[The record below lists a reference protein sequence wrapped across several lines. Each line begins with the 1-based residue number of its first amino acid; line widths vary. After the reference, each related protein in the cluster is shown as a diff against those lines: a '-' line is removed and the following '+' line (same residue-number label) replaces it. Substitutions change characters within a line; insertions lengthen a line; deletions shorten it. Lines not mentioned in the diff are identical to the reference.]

1 MKILL
6 ICAAGMST
14 SLVVKKMQEVA
25 AADGKKYEI
34 EAVPATTAI
43 DIADQWDVLLFGPQL
58 RYKIPEFKGRF
69 ENKPIDSIPPQHYG
83 TANGAAVIKQ
93 AEELLK

>member
-14 SLVVKKMQEVA
+14 SLVVKKMKEVA
-25 AADGKKYEI
+25 EAEGKKYEI

-43 DIADQWDVLLFGPQL
+43 DIAGEWDVLLFGPQL
-58 RYKIPEFKGRF
+58 RYKIPDFKNKF
-69 ENKPIDSIPPQHYG
+69 PNKPIESIAPQHYG
-83 TANGAAVIKQ
+83 TADGAGVIKQ
-93 AEELLK
+93 AEGLIK